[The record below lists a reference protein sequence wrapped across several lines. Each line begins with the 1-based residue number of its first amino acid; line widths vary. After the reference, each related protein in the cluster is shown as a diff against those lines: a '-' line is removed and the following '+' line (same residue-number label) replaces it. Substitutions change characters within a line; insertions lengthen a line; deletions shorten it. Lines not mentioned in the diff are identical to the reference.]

1 MLVIIVQTSRGAGHC
16 PGPVVGG
23 LRGGS
28 SPSGDIFVA
37 GQNIIILVAVHAAV
51 PMQDSCVHNRMHLG
65 RGRSQEEVLAELN
78 PGTRV
83 PCLRK

>member
-1 MLVIIVQTSRGAGHC
+1 MGTTVHTKFSTDGH
-16 PGPVVGG
+16 
-23 LRGGS
+23 
-28 SPSGDIFVA
+28 A
-37 GQNIIILVAVHAAV
+37 HGQLAVHAAV
-51 PMQDSCVHNRMHLG
+51 PMQDTCVHSRMHLG